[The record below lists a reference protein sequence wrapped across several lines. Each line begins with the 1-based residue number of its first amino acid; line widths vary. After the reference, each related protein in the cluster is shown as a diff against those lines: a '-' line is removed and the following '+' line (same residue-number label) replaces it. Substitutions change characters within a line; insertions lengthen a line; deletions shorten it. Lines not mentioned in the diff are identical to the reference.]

1 MTSSPR
7 FDSHVTVVVPVYNGA
22 QSIALLVKEVRR
34 VIAPMVRRLDFI
46 LINDASRD
54 ESWLEIETLARA
66 HEDVTSINLTRNFGQ
81 HAALA
86 CGFKHATGDIVV
98 TMDDDLQHP
107 PAEIE
112 KLLAGLEGDYDV
124 VYGVPAE
131 EVHGTWRDLA
141 SVISKFTFQKMLGM
155 ENARDTSAFR
165 AIRANVL
172 APLRTHS
179 APFID
184 VDAMLTWTTSRFL
197 VVVTRHE
204 DRRFGSSNYSLFK
217 LLSHAVNMVVSY
229 TTVPLRL
236 ASITGF
242 VFSLF
247 GVTVMAFVLG
257 RYLIAGAAVP
267 GFAFLACIIAL
278 FSGAQL
284 FALGLLGEY
293 FAKLH
298 FRVMGRP
305 GAVEREIVTAKP

>member
-1 MTSSPR
+1 MSAAPR
-7 FDSHVTVVVPVYNGA
+7 FDMHVSVVVPVYNGA
-22 QSIALLVKEVRR
+22 ESIAHLVEEVRR
-34 VIAPMVRRLDFI
+34 VIAPQVRRLDFV

-54 ESWLEIETLARA
+54 RSWPVIEDLARGQG
-66 HEDVTSINLTRNFGQ
+66 DVTSINLTRNFGQ

-86 CGFKHATGDIVV
+86 CGFKHATGDVVV

-107 PAEIE
+107 PEEIE
-112 KLLAGLEGDYDV
+112 KLLAGIEQGHDV
-124 VYGVPAE
+124 VYGVPAQ
-131 EVHGTWRDLA
+131 EVHGAWRDLA
-141 SVISKFTFQKMLGM
+141 SIISKFTFQNLLGM

-172 APLRTHS
+172 APLRSYS
-179 APFID
+179 APFLD

-197 VVVTRHE
+197 AVVTRHV
-204 DRRFGSSNYSLFK
+204 DRPFGQSNYSVFK
-217 LLSHAVNMVVSY
+217 LFGHAMNMVVSY

-236 ASITGF
+236 ASLTGF
-242 VFSLF
+242 VFTLF
-247 GVTVMAFVLG
+247 GITVMAFVLV

-305 GAVEREIVTAKP
+305 GAVEREIVSAKP